1 MRKFPAAWLMILL
14 LVLGMVS
21 AAALA
26 SDIEE
31 NADSMTIIQSGEA
44 VRYAKVA
51 TKKGTLNMRAK
62 AQDNAEIIYRLPR
75 GTIVQITQDLD
86 GWAQVLYKGRSG
98 FVMSSFIEEYTE
110 FPYNAITKDS
120 DGDAI
125 RTFKKAMYKLGYLK
139 SDEINKRFDAAMEK
153 ALVKL
158 QLINNVALNPEAVSP
173 ELQALMEW
181 GMVLKSKSGYTDT
194 ATDKDSGLT
203 VSIYCWDSD
212 GFLYEKDKS
221 MKLEISYGAQATG
234 GQPPYAITVK
244 KSLGGGV
251 DYADEVP
258 NPFSHVWTPTT
269 ECLYLYATVV
279 DAAGNTATACTP
291 FRYTLPARYQDK

>member
-1 MRKFPAAWLMILL
+1 MRKSLVAWLMIILL
-14 LVLGMVS
+14 GLGM
-21 AAALA
+21 ALPMASA

-31 NADSMTIIQSGEA
+31 NVDTMTVFQSGEA

-51 TKKGTLNMRAK
+51 TKKGTLNMRKK
-62 AQDNAEIIYRLPR
+62 AQDNAEIVYKLPR

-86 GWAQVLYKGRSG
+86 GWAQVLYKGRTG
-98 FVMSSFIEEYTE
+98 FVMSSYIEEYTE
-110 FPYNAITKDS
+110 FPYSAITKDS

-139 SDEINKRFDAAMEK
+139 SEEINKRFDAAMEK
-153 ALVKL
+153 ALVKM
-158 QLINNVALNPEAVSP
+158 QLINNVSLDPEAVSP

-181 GMVLKSKSGYTDT
+181 GMVLKSKSGYIDT
-194 ATDKDSGLT
+194 ATDDESGLT

-221 MKLEISYGAQATG
+221 MKLEISYGTQAMG

-251 DYADEVP
+251 DYADEVT
-258 NPFSHVWTPTT
+258 NPFSHVWSPTT
-269 ECLYLYATVV
+269 ECLYLYATVI
-279 DAAGNTATACTP
+279 DAAGNTATACAP